1 MHVII
6 IISKGGEEGGEGGEG
21 EGRIGRERERE
32 RVGLVSVRVCV
43 CFGLCV
49 QQEWVS
55 YLLLLR
61 RFSNISEF

>member
-1 MHVII
+1 MCMSLLLVKEER
-6 IISKGGEEGGEGGEG
+6 KGER
-21 EGRIGRERERE
+21 EGRIGRERERERERE

>member
-1 MHVII
+1 MHVI
-6 IISKGGEEGGEGGEG
+6 IISKGGEGGRERERGED
-21 EGRIGRERERE
+21 RERERE

>member
-1 MHVII
+1 MCMSLLLV
-6 IISKGGEEGGEGGEG
+6 KEEREGGR